1 MRLRITSFAVAL
13 LLTLLTAPAFADL
26 QAGTLLNG
34 TITENYSSNHAYVG
48 QPVKLTHVT
57 NDNGSGTVTGGT
69 LYGTVSSVQAAGQ
82 GRPGRIAFSF
92 TRLVLPSG
100 ATYRVNT
107 TVTKMAANTKSNA
120 LKEAGGALA
129 GMLVGNMIGKTL
141 FHTGIGGVVGA
152 AGGFLAA
159 KNNRENVNVSSGSV
173 VQVQVNSITRRQAGH
188 G

>member
-1 MRLRITSFAVAL
+1 MRSRFTASAAAL
-13 LLTLLTAPAFADL
+13 LLALSAAPAYADL
-26 QAGTLLNG
+26 GAGTLLNG

-92 TRLVLPSG
+92 TRLVLPNG
-100 ATYRVNT
+100 ATYSVNS

-129 GMLVGNMIGKTL
+129 GMLVGNAIGKTI
-141 FHTGIGGVVGA
+141 FHTGLGGVLGA
-152 AGGFLAA
+152 AGGYLAA
-159 KNNRENVNVSSGSV
+159 KNSRENVNVSSGSV
-173 VQVQVNSITRRQAGH
+173 VQVQINSITRRQAGH